1 MFRNHKQRHM
11 FSFITGK
18 VLGVFIKKKF
28 ALYLEHFH
36 EYNGVIFVLK
46 NLNLEFVFVIPIL
59 LLQQQWFQN
68 KPSMKLIIWNNTGQK
83 QGYK

>member
-1 MFRNHKQRHM
+1 MFQNHKQQGHM

-18 VLGVFIKKKF
+18 KVLGVFKKKF

-46 NLNLEFVFVIPIL
+46 I
-59 LLQQQWFQN
+59 
-68 KPSMKLIIWNNTGQK
+68 
-83 QGYK
+83 